1 MMPSLSG
8 PNLYYRPTSVKGW
21 VPGVA
26 AHFHKVT
33 LRKFRCMQKYVVYIL
48 EIVTL
53 GCSVLYSIFSNK
65 NASKEVLQSVESSEA
80 ESAKEEDGCNAYK
93 ESHS

>member
-53 GCSVLYSIFSNK
+53 SCSILYSLFFSDK
-65 NASKEVLQSVESSEA
+65 NASKKVPEQLESSEA
-80 ESAKEEDGCNAYK
+80 ETNKEEDGCQN
-93 ESHS
+93 HS